1 MRELFRRRWSSI
13 VFLRRQILETHPC
26 PHSDGLRAS
35 ECGADTPDA
44 EALDRA
50 LAHSGWLIP
59 QVSFERVAHLRSPI
73 GRQGAK
79 RRAASAAT
87 MSS

>member
-1 MRELFRRRWSSI
+1 VPL
-13 VFLRRQILETHPC
+13 
-26 PHSDGLRAS
+26 
-35 ECGADTPDA
+35 
-44 EALDRA
+44 
-50 LAHSGWLIP
+50 
-59 QVSFERVAHLRSPI
+59 ERVAHLGSPI